1 MKLPAFL
8 DNKEFYKKLFTIA
21 IPIMLQNLV
30 NAFVNMVDTVMIG
43 RLGTVE
49 IAAVGLGNNVFFFYM
64 IILFGISSG
73 GSIFT
78 AQFWGRHDI
87 PGIRKNVGL
96 LISINLCVSVLFT
109 LAAALIPYQL
119 IGIYSRDPEVI
130 RAGGL
135 YLKFLAPSFIPF
147 AVSQVFVLSLR
158 SIERVQVPMVTTA
171 IALSVNVTLNLFLI
185 FGLGPFPAMGVA
197 GAALATSIARFVEV
211 LALAGISY
219 HRKYAIAGNLR
230 ELTAFNRFFLRRF
243 FSVALPVIINELIWA
258 AGIIIQ
264 NIIFARTGTEAVA
277 AFNITGTVSQLTWVL
292 FMGLG
297 NGVGVLIG
305 KKIGEGDHAAAR
317 DYAYRIIRFAPLL
330 AVGAGCLLIPISWII
345 PFIFK
350 VSPGVLRAASLM
362 FIIQAASYPCRAFNM
377 SMVVGI
383 CRAGGDTVFCAF
395 YDIAFMW
402 IVALPAAAIASFVF
416 HAPVWLIYLLVV
428 SEEPFKFFAGL
439 WRYRSGKWLHNV
451 TEGL

>member
-8 DNKEFYKKLFTIA
+8 DNKEFYKKLFSIA

-64 IILFGISSG
+64 IILFGICSG

-78 AQFWGRHDI
+78 AQFWGKHDI

-96 LISINLCVSVLFT
+96 LISINLCVGILFT

-130 RAGGL
+130 KAGGL

-158 SIERVQVPMVTTA
+158 SIEKVRLPMITTV
-171 IALSVNVTLNLFLI
+171 IALSVNVVLNYFLI
-185 FGLGPFPAMGVA
+185 FGIGLFPMMGVA
-197 GAALATSIARFVEV
+197 GAAVATVIARFVETGV
-211 LALAGISY
+211 LMVISY
-219 HRKYAIAGNLR
+219 RRKYVIAGSLR
-230 ELTAFNRFFLRRF
+230 ELTGFNVFFLRRF
-243 FSVALPVIINELIWA
+243 FTVALPVIVNEIIWS
-258 AGIIIQ
+258 AGVIIQ
-264 NIIFARTGTEAVA
+264 NIIFARTGTEAIA

-292 FMGLG
+292 FIGLG
-297 NGVGVLIG
+297 NGVSVLIG
-305 KKIGEGDHAAAR
+305 KKIGEGDHSAAR
-317 DYAYRIIRFAPLL
+317 DYASRIIRFAPLV
-330 AVGAGCLLIPISWII
+330 AVGAVFVLVPISALI
-345 PFIFK
+345 PFIFN
-350 VSPGVLRAASLM
+350 VNEGVVAAASLM
-362 FIIQAASYPCRAFNM
+362 FIILAASYPFRAFNM
-377 SMVVGI
+377 AMVIGV
-383 CRAGGDTVFCAF
+383 CRAGGDTVFCAV
-395 YDIAFMW
+395 YDVAFMW
-402 IVALPAAAIASFVF
+402 AVALPAAAIASFVF
-416 HAPVWLIYLLVV
+416 HAPVWLIYLLVL
-428 SEEPFKFFAGL
+428 SEDPFKMILGL